1 MTKKFNFINVI
12 LTFLLF
18 LFPLKSFTIHADNN
32 AIMQKIGLY
41 ISGQYKPSISYFKN
55 FSVEENNNNTALD
68 LIGLKSDVT
77 CITEHILQDNT
88 KFNTHYIAKFKNNFI
103 NFSSAIGYY
112 SGQGPRLEIESS
124 YGDFDVVNYKNYAVQ
139 DVNRYFALVREKDSS
154 NFSPKPHESSQLSH
168 NNPKKSFYTLMKNN
182 GISVASVI
190 INGCYDFSFNNTA
203 ISPYVCIGVGGD
215 FIELFEVMHLKF
227 AYQSKIGISYP
238 ISPSITI
245 FADGHYHKVINNQF
259 KNLHVKYPY
268 PLKDSPTITSA
279 IAKLNIKYFGGE
291 VGMRFIF

>member
-1 MTKKFNFINVI
+1 MTKKFNFVNVI

-18 LFPLKSFTIHADNN
+18 LFPLKSFTTYANN
-32 AIMQKIGLY
+32 NTITQKVGLY
-41 ISGQYKPSISYFKN
+41 ISGQYKPSIPHFKN
-55 FSVEENNNNTALD
+55 FSVEENDKVVD
-68 LIGLKSDVT
+68 LIGLTTDVT
-77 CITEHILQDNT
+77 YITEHILRDNT

-139 DVNRYFALVREKDSS
+139 DVNRYFALVREKNGS
-154 NFSPKPHESSQLSH
+154 NFSPKPHETSQPSDS
-168 NNPKKSFYTLMKNN
+168 NPKKSFYTLMKNN
-182 GISVASVI
+182 GVFVASVI
-190 INGCYDFSFNNTA
+190 INGCYDFSFNNTT

-215 FIELFEVMHLKF
+215 FIEFFEVMHIKF
-227 AYQSKIGISYP
+227 ACQSKVGISYP

-245 FADGHYHKVINNQF
+245 FADAHYHKVINNKF
-259 KNLHVKYPY
+259 NNLHVKYSY
-268 PLKDSPTITSA
+268 ELKNSPTITSA
-279 IAKLNIKYFGGE
+279 TAKLNIEYFGGE